1 VEELDLEKEQRRE
14 QLKWVFYGGFAMLF
28 VVCGFYIQQSAELR
42 VLHAYGLTVLVY
54 GALLYVEEF
63 ENLRKLWLWKGVLAT
78 IPLHIAFVVGLF
90 WWDARHPQYAQ
101 SGFMFGYVL
110 WTVFVVEMVTFS
122 VIIDYFKPSE
132 SPDEPRRKLKRLLT
146 WTKKPKPRTG
156 KIITMA
162 DENGDDSD
170 PTKESRSNYLRWG
183 FWAVSAFLLA
193 TYLLRGAISSGA
205 ALYFIKASLLTMLC
219 YGHLLFV
226 EEKDELR
233 SWWLWVT
240 VLVTL
245 PFHIA
250 LFGIIVAIDRIAP
263 YLAPNPIVFLFL
275 IWAAA
280 WIETRLMDQIADD
293 YRPWTPVSESAE

>member
-14 QLKWVFYGGFAMLF
+14 RLKWVFYGGFAMLF
-28 VVCGFYIQQSAELR
+28 VVCGFYVQQSAEQR

-63 ENLRKLWLWKGVLAT
+63 EHLKKLWLWKGVLAT
-78 IPLHIAFVVGLF
+78 IPLHIASVAGLF
-90 WWDARHPQYAQ
+90 WWDARHPQLAH
-101 SGFMFGYVL
+101 SGFMSAYAL
-110 WTVFVVEMVTFS
+110 WTGFVVEMFTFS
-122 VIIDYFKPSE
+122 LIIDYFKPSA
-132 SPDEPRRKLKRLLT
+132 SSDEPQPKLKRFLA
-146 WTKKPKPRTG
+146 WTKKSKPRTG
-156 KIITMA
+156 KIITIV
-162 DENGDDSD
+162 DENTDDSD
-170 PTKESRSNYLRWG
+170 PTKESRSNYLKWG

-193 TYLLRGAISSGA
+193 TYLVKGAINSGA
-205 ALYFIKASLLTMLC
+205 ELYFIKASLLTILC
-219 YGHLLFV
+219 YGHLLFA

-233 SWWLWVT
+233 SRWLWVT

-245 PFHIA
+245 PFHVA
-250 LFGIIVAIDRIAP
+250 LFGIIVAIDRMAP

-293 YRPWTPVSESAE
+293 YRPWTPVSESVE